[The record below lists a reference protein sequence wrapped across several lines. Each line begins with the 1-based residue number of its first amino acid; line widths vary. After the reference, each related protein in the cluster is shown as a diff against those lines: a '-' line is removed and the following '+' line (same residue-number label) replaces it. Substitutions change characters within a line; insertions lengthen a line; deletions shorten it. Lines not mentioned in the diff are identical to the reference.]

1 MGPFKCKLTFSFSI
15 IFKEQT
21 ATFDLLKKEAVR
33 IVSEINTGRRAKDTS
48 RSPSSFLLESDGN
61 FLRNSKRV
69 KRSHHANFV
78 VEEEVEDNEES
89 SVEVVE
95 EEEEPSE
102 EERPSQEG
110 LSGLEFL
117 LGDLYSPTPK
127 SKKSSLVESI
137 DVEISVYRSS
147 KTSVLGVDPLQWWGK
162 MAVQFPHLA
171 TVARAYLAVPA
182 VAGNAVQDFLQEDA
196 GSVYKKRDNVP
207 PESLD
212 FILFLHHNRMFNGG
226 LADGKE

>member
-1 MGPFKCKLTFSFSI
+1 M
-15 IFKEQT
+15 
-21 ATFDLLKKEAVR
+21 R
-33 IVSEINTGRRAKDTS
+33 IVKEGNTGRRAKDTS

-69 KRSHHANFV
+69 KRSHHANFL

-89 SVEVVE
+89 DVEVVE
-95 EEEEPSE
+95 EEEEEEEPSE
-102 EERPSQEG
+102 KERPSQEG

-127 SKKSSLVESI
+127 SKQSSLVESI
-137 DVEISVYRSS
+137 DVEVSVYRSS

-162 MAVQFPHLA
+162 MAAQFPHLV

-212 FILFLHHNRMFNGG
+212 SILFLHHNRMFNGG

>member
-1 MGPFKCKLTFSFSI
+1 M
-15 IFKEQT
+15 KE
-21 ATFDLLKKEAVR
+21 V
-33 IVSEINTGRRAKDTS
+33 NTGRRAKDTS

-69 KRSHHANFV
+69 KRSHHANFL

-89 SVEVVE
+89 DVEVVEE

-127 SKKSSLVESI
+127 SKQSSLVESI
-137 DVEISVYRSS
+137 DVEVSVYRSS
-147 KTSVLGVDPLQWWGK
+147 KTSALGVDPLQWWGK
-162 MAVQFPHLA
+162 MAAQFPLLA

-212 FILFLHHNRMFNGG
+212 SILFLHHNRMFNGG